1 MRVFIATTVAY
12 LYDGDGRKVEDS
24 GGASGTRIYVYDTAG
39 QVVEETGQNGAVLN
53 EYLYFGGS
61 RMARVQALGPVYYY
75 YADHLGTS
83 RLITDST
90 GTVCYDA
97 DYFPWGGEQDV
108 YVNTCPQ
115 NYKFTGK
122 ERDPDMGVDYF
133 GARFYHYTMARFY
146 SPDWSAKIEPVPY
159 SKLDDPQSL
168 NLYAYVRNN
177 PLSRTD
183 PDGHE
188 VDLDKNAKKL
198 LLKNVSKA
206 ERKEFQVTKD
216 ADGKSVLSL
225 KPGADAN
232 FKGDHTV
239 GYNRLTTAINSDKV
253 ETLNVSKTYTDAAG
267 VSHDVGREYGGGVT
281 LMSPNGNSTIY
292 VSPSGNPYPL
302 TGTNGQQISD
312 PQSIIMGH
320 ETLGHG
326 LENALGGDTSQHRA
340 IEIENQL
347 SRPWCK

>member
-1 MRVFIATTVAY
+1 M
-12 LYDGDGRKVEDS
+12 
-24 GGASGTRIYVYDTAG
+24 
-39 QVVEETGQNGAVLN
+39 
-53 EYLYFGGS
+53 
-61 RMARVQALGPVYYY
+61 
-75 YADHLGTS
+75 
-83 RLITDST
+83 
-90 GTVCYDA
+90 
-97 DYFPWGGEQDV
+97 
-108 YVNTCPQ
+108 
-115 NYKFTGK
+115 
-122 ERDPDMGVDYF
+122 
-133 GARFYHYTMARFY
+133 
-146 SPDWSAKIEPVPY
+146 SPDRAAKAEPVPY
-159 SKLDDPQSL
+159 AKLDDPQSL
-168 NLYAYVRNN
+168 NLYSYVRNN

-188 VDLDKNAKKL
+188 VDLDKNAKKAEKL

-206 ERKEFQVTKD
+206 ERKEFQVTKN
-216 ADGKSVLSL
+216 AAGKSVLSL
-225 KPGADAN
+225 KAGADTN
-232 FKGDHTV
+232 FRGDHTA

-267 VSHDVGREYGGGVT
+267 VSHDVGKEYGGGVT

-347 SRPWCK
+347 RQEQKQPQRAQDPPQ